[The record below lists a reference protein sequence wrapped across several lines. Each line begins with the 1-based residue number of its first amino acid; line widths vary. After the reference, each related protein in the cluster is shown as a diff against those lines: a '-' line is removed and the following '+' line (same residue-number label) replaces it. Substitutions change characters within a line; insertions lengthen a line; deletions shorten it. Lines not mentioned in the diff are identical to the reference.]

1 MKKIGIL
8 LTAFL
13 LACSVS
19 ACKTI
24 DSKPVSS
31 AETSSAAFSQT
42 TSSQVSSNTSSSSP
56 ASSQDTSS
64 NQTPTSSTAGVVING
79 DEVTVTVP
87 KNLLADGDNGALT
100 DDQVNSGFLSSK
112 LNDDGSVSYTMSKA
126 SYDAYVK
133 SLKDENTAYLNE
145 IKGSGDYASVTDVL
159 YSKDLTDVTLV
170 VDKNAYQN
178 GTDKYVAKGVALKL
192 ATYQLYAGVPYDEL
206 KVVVYVENS
215 ETNEVLETYVYP
227 DSLG

>member
-31 AETSSAAFSQT
+31 AETSSA
-42 TSSQVSSNTSSSSP
+42 TSSQVSSNNSSSSP

-126 SYDAYVK
+126 SYGAYVK

-192 ATYQLYAGVPYDEL
+192 ATYQLYAGVPYNEL